1 MKLNCGPKTGVFA
14 LSMGHCLCDF
24 YNNFL
29 PALLPV
35 IMLRLDMTLT
45 MCGLLV
51 MVLSITANIIQPAL
65 GYAIDKHDASKT
77 LLLAVPL
84 CGIFICFAGYA
95 PNKPVLFL
103 LCALLGVT
111 VAAIH
116 PLGTS
121 LLGKVAPVKNMGRS
135 MACYIVGGNLG
146 FAVAPLA
153 VMAFLEYYSLEDMP
167 VLALPGILLGI
178 YYYLSGI
185 YTLPTAN
192 AKNSSA
198 SEGEGAGF
206 IHILK
211 NKAVIKLNIAMGF
224 RCWTHVAFT
233 TFLPVLLVSQG
244 YSNMLSG
251 TLLSIFLMGSAA
263 GGLCGGELGDRFQHK
278 RLMFISLALAALP
291 IYYFFQHP
299 ALGWDSY
306 LALFLAGALLQ
317 APQPSSIVWT
327 GRLMPKYIGVASGMM
342 MGFVFGM
349 GSMGAAVTA
358 AMGDI
363 IGLNTAML
371 LSIVPTLIASVLTI
385 LTPYP
390 APDTQA

>member
-1 MKLNCGPKTGVFA
+1 MKLNCDPKAGVFA

-35 IMLRLDMTLT
+35 IMLKLDMTLT

-51 MVLSITANIIQPAL
+51 MVLSITANIIQPAI
-65 GYAIDKHDASKT
+65 GYAIDKHDASR
-77 LLLAVPL
+77 LLLAAVPL
-84 CGIFICFAGYA
+84 CGLFICFAGYA

-135 MACYIVGGNLG
+135 MACYIVGGNIG
-146 FAVAPLA
+146 FAAAPVA
-153 VMAFLEYYSLEDMP
+153 VMAFLEYYTLEDMP
-167 VLALPGILLGI
+167 ILAIPGLLLGI
-178 YYYLSGI
+178 YYYTSGI

-192 AKNSSA
+192 AKAGNSPDAGNS
-198 SEGEGAGF
+198 GF
-206 IHILK
+206 ISILK
-211 NKAVIKLNIAMGF
+211 NKAVVKLNIAMGF

-233 TFLPVLLVSQG
+233 TFLPVHLVSLG
-244 YSNMLSG
+244 HSHLTSG

-291 IYYFFQHP
+291 IYYFFQQP
-299 ALGWDSY
+299 DLGWDNY
-306 LALFLAGALLQ
+306 AALFLAGAFLQ

-327 GRLMPKYIGVASGMM
+327 GRLMPQYIGVASGMM
-342 MGFVFGM
+342 MGFVFGI

-358 AMGDI
+358 AIGDI

-371 LSIVPTLIASVLTI
+371 LSIIPTLIASVLTI

-390 APDTQA
+390 GPEK